1 MTARTV
7 GAVAAVVS
15 AAIHLWLWVDGVKEQ
30 GVVGALFLVN
40 VVAGV
45 AIAVVLLR
53 SSSWLPL
60 LLLGGFGAS
69 TLGAFVIAST
79 VGLFGIHT
87 TWSGVAV
94 WGATVSEVACVVTAL
109 LAASREGFLPRG
121 GVHHGQ
127 RAGSAG

>member
-1 MTARTV
+1 MTARTT

-15 AAIHLWLWVDGVKEQ
+15 AAIHLWLWVDGVKDQ

-45 AIAVVLLR
+45 AIAVLLLR

-60 LLLGGFGAS
+60 FLLGGFGAS

-87 TWSGVAV
+87 EWSGLAV
-94 WGATVSEVACVVTAL
+94 WAATVSEVACVVAAL
-109 LAASREGFLPRG
+109 LAASREGYLSRG